1 MSGDEYEKDN
11 GEFYKIYIRY
21 MPSVS
26 RKQQNFFRLVKAYK
40 NGKIKKKDVSQ
51 SIVDA
56 ANGMTKK
63 QISHFAD
70 HRVKN
75 TR

>member
-1 MSGDEYEKDN
+1 
-11 GEFYKIYIRY
+11 

-56 ANGMTKK
+56 TNGMTKK
-63 QISHFAD
+63 TNFSFC
-70 HRVKN
+70 
-75 TR
+75 

>member
-1 MSGDEYEKDN
+1 
-11 GEFYKIYIRY
+11 

-26 RKQQNFFRLVKAYK
+26 RKQQNFFRLAKAYK

-56 ANGMTKK
+56 TNGMTKK